1 MSVSSQRKR
10 WGSYLIA
17 AGVAV
22 WPVYVVLKVLA
33 VPVEVEDVLPFHLAG
48 VIPGTLLRRWELIRR
63 LWEGIR
69 PWR

>member
-1 MSVSSQRKR
+1 MNSADRRKR

-33 VPVEVEDVLPFHLAG
+33 VPVEVEDALPFHLAG
-48 VIPGTLLRRWELIRR
+48 VIPGTILRRWETIRR
-63 LWEGIR
+63 LWERIR